1 MVTGRIDGCAC
12 RIRAHSRGGQPRAR
26 TAVPG
31 AMREKDSATLGAGR
45 KSPAGPETHMTRM
58 LNDSEI
64 APVLTY
70 ERLIPAMERALAAF
84 SAGEVMQPVRTMITV
99 EAGQRFLGVMPA
111 VIPPS
116 MGAKLV
122 CFYPKNAAKE
132 LPTHLASIV
141 LFESDTGR
149 PLAFLDGRR
158 ITEMRTAAVSAAVTR
173 HLAPPGARV
182 LALLGSGVQAAA
194 HLEALRHVCR
204 FDEVRVWSRNAAHAR
219 EFAARHGARAMEAQA
234 AVRGADVIVT
244 ATASQDPVLRGQWLK
259 PGAHVNAVGAC
270 LPSWRELDDEAMTG
284 STLIVDS
291 REAALRESGDV
302 ILSQAPIFAEAGEVF
317 AGTRRVPP
325 AATTVFKSLGLA
337 VEDVA
342 TAQLVYDAVTAGVAA
357 R

>member
-1 MVTGRIDGCAC
+1 
-12 RIRAHSRGGQPRAR
+12 
-26 TAVPG
+26 
-31 AMREKDSATLGAGR
+31 
-45 KSPAGPETHMTRM
+45 MTRM

-84 SAGEVMQPVRTMITV
+84 SAGKVIQPVRTMITV

-122 CFYPKNAAKE
+122 CFYPKNAATE
-132 LPTHLASIV
+132 LPTHLATIV
-141 LFESDTGR
+141 LFESATGQ

-158 ITEMRTAAVSAAVTR
+158 ITEMRTAAVSAAITR
-173 HLAPPGARV
+173 HLAPRDARI
-182 LALLGSGVQAAA
+182 LALLGSGVQAQA

-204 FDEVRVWSRNAAHAR
+204 FEEVRVWSRNAAHAQQ
-219 EFAARHGARAMEAQA
+219 FAARHGARAMGAED

-244 ATASQDPVLRGQWLK
+244 ATSSQDAVLQGEWLK
-259 PGAHVNAVGAC
+259 RGAHVNAVGAC
-270 LPSWRELDDEAMTG
+270 LPTWRELDDDAVRG
-284 STLIVDS
+284 SILIVDS

-317 AGTRRVPP
+317 AGTRQVPRE
-325 AATTVFKSLGLA
+325 ATTVFKSLGLA

-342 TAQLVYDAVTAGVAA
+342 SARLVYEAATAAGGQA
-357 R
+357 